1 MSGTLYLCATPI
13 GNMNDMTFR
22 AVETLKNAD
31 LIAAEDTR
39 NSRKILDHFDIKT
52 PMTSYHEHNKW
63 EKGKELIEKLR
74 AGMNIALITD
84 AGMPG
89 ISDPGEELCRMAH
102 EEGIRVS
109 VIPGASASVS
119 ALAASGLPSGH
130 FVFEGFLPRVTKERR
145 ERFEALSREERTM
158 IIYEAPHRITKT
170 MEELKEL
177 FGADRKMTICRE
189 LTKKHE
195 EIKQTTFGEAAA
207 YYEANE
213 PKGEFV
219 LVIEGISKEQIKENE
234 KEKWDGL
241 SLEEHMQVYINQGM
255 DKKEAMKKVA
265 ADRGVSKR
273 DIYNELNA
281 GK

>member
-1 MSGTLYLCATPI
+1 
-13 GNMNDMTFR
+13 
-22 AVETLKNAD
+22 
-31 LIAAEDTR
+31 
-39 NSRKILDHFDIKT
+39 
-52 PMTSYHEHNKW
+52 
-63 EKGKELIEKLR
+63 
-74 AGMNIALITD
+74 MNIALITD

-130 FVFEGFLPRVTKERR
+130 FVFEGFLPRVTKERK

-189 LTKKHE
+189 LTKRHE
-195 EIKQTTFGEAAA
+195 EIKQTTLGEAAA

-219 LVIEGISKEQIKENE
+219 LVIEGISKERIQENE
-234 KEKWDGL
+234 KEKWAAL